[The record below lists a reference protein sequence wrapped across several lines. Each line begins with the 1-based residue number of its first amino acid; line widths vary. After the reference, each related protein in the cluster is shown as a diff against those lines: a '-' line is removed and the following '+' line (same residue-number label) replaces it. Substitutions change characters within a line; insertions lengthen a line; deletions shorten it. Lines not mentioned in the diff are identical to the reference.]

1 MQGAD
6 LVRDR
11 YLQQVLDR
19 VNKAQRKKEKKRRK
33 LLKEARNELKKT
45 EEHERLMKELYRI
58 EIEAERK
65 IRKTMAQI
73 ERNMCLESDKQRLL
87 TDSD

>member
-1 MQGAD
+1 LLYIKGE
-6 LVRDR
+6 
-11 YLQQVLDR
+11 YLI
-19 VNKAQRKKEKKRRK
+19 RK
-33 LLKEARNELKKT
+33 LLKEAKNELKKT

-58 EIEAERK
+58 EIEDERK

-73 ERNMCLESDKQRLL
+73 ERNMFSESDKQRLL